1 MKKLVIAS
9 VAAAAA
15 ALTTVPASAQ
25 EADASVVVVHGIP
38 DTTVD
43 VYVDDQLTLDDFTF
57 GTVTEPVSLPSG
69 DHAIAVRAGDADPS
83 AAPLLS
89 ADATLPAG
97 ADVSVV
103 AHLDESGDPTL
114 TPFVNDVTPVAAG
127 EGRLVVRHTA
137 AAPAVDVL
145 AGGTPVFTNLA
156 NPNEAKADLPAGT
169 VSASVALA
177 GTTEPVIG
185 PADVPVAEGAA
196 TTVYA
201 VGSAEAGNLQVL
213 SHQPWTEERQP
224 CDIPTRPRKARDET
238 ISYRIAHGGD
248 DDWDRGGRLPSG
260 ASRRRIRCDDDI
272 GLEADELGC
281 QSEEP
286 VDPTVRRSVVDNDV
300 STF

>member
-1 MKKLVIAS
+1 MKKLLIAS
-9 VAAAAA
+9 AAAAAA
-15 ALTTVPASAQ
+15 ALSAVPAASAQ

-57 GTVTEPVSLPSG
+57 GTVTEPVSLPAG

-83 AAPLLS
+83 ATPLLT

-103 AHLDESGDPTL
+103 AHLGEGGDPTL
-114 TPFVNDVTPVAAG
+114 TPFVNDVAPVAAG
-127 EGRLVVRHTA
+127 SGRLVVRHTA

-145 AGGTPVFTNLA
+145 AGGSPVFTNLT

-169 VSASVALA
+169 VSAAVALA

-185 PADVPVAEGAA
+185 PADVPVTEGAA
-196 TTVYA
+196 TIVYA

-213 SHQPWTEERQP
+213 TQ
-224 CDIPTRPRKARDET
+224 T
-238 ISYRIAHGGD
+238 ISGLHSPPAAVDTGTSGLAADEGAAGLPPLPLYALATGVAAAGG
-248 DDWDRGGRLPSG
+248 LVLL
-260 ASRRRIRCDDDI
+260 RRRRT
-272 GLEADELGC
+272 A
-281 QSEEP
+281 
-286 VDPTVRRSVVDNDV
+286 
-300 STF
+300 